1 MNKLKDDQVLWI
13 DCIGGLVVG
22 VLILCLCRLISEWDS
37 LPLWIVLAVGFA
49 NLGYGG
55 YSLWVTTRNPRPMA
69 LVKILAIANM
79 AWLGVCVAIVVS
91 HWSEI
96 SAFGIFHKLAEGIY
110 VSSLRFM
117 ECNGESCS
125 LGKHSPTETKSP
137 TAIAE
142 PESNIHTY
150 WPPSVSWTDEL
161 RKICKVVRVSFRNT
175 LRIMNHDARLL

>member
-1 MNKLKDDQVLWI
+1 MNKPKNDRILWI

-22 VLILCLCRLISEWDS
+22 VLILCLCRLISGWDS

-55 YSLWVTTRNPRPMA
+55 YSLWVTTRNPRPIA

-79 AWLGVCVAIVVS
+79 TWLVVCIAIIVS

-110 VSSLRFM
+110 VSSLGFM
-117 ECNGESCS
+117 EWRWRELLS
-125 LGKHSPTETKSP
+125 GKTQP
-137 TAIAE
+137 
-142 PESNIHTY
+142 
-150 WPPSVSWTDEL
+150 D
-161 RKICKVVRVSFRNT
+161 
-175 LRIMNHDARLL
+175 